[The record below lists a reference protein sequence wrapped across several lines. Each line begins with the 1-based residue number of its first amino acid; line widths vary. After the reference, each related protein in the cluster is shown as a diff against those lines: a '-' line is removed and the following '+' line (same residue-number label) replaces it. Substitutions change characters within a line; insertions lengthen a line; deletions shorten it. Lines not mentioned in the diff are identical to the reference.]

1 MFLYKAYHPWW
12 FLFVFESS
20 SISKGG
26 SPNLRQQSFICRNS
40 FDQTSVSKFHLSTAN
55 GSPTFPWTKKGWS
68 DVPFLDY
75 THPSWAQDPPNPRP
89 KAPWPNQHWPPGAWH
104 ADVLDNPWCR
114 FASKI
119 DQPTKPHTSLR
130 STKSTGL
137 NPTNLP
143 PTKKKLEKPQPIRRL
158 RHKEQRLPES
168 WSRWGR
174 HVHSSSVTVLE
185 IMSHA
190 SFFMMGKL
198 CKRCDHQ
205 DHLSVRELP
214 PRPPAVYCRAKAMAW
229 VLWKGSLVGFQ
240 KMFTT

>member
-1 MFLYKAYHPWW
+1 MVSLRVWKFKYFKEGP
-12 FLFVFESS
+12 
-20 SISKGG
+20 
-26 SPNLRQQSFICRNS
+26 PNLRQQSFICRNS
-40 FDQTSVSKFHLSTAN
+40 FDQTSVSSKFHLSTAN

-114 FASKI
+114 IASKI
-119 DQPTKPHTSLR
+119 DQPTKPHSSLR

-137 NPTNLP
+137 SPTSP
-143 PTKKKLEKPQPIRRL
+143 QRKKTWEAPTHKKAPAQRAMPTWKLE
-158 RHKEQRLPES
+158 
-168 WSRWGR
+168 WGR

-198 CKRCDHQ
+198 RKRCDHQ

-229 VLWKGSLVGFQ
+229 VLWKGSLVGSKKCSPLNFIFG
-240 KMFTT
+240 KI